1 MGVWEYMIKKWPDA
15 ASRPQSSPGR
25 KPIVS
30 IKAGT
35 ATTSKASTG
44 SAVLW
49 SASTPPCTT
58 KPSLH
63 DEYADVGNTMW
74 GRDPIIANTANYG
87 PTQTTTCPLERC
99 LECKNT
105 NV

>member
-25 KPIVS
+25 KPNVS

-49 SASTPPCTT
+49 SASTPP
-58 KPSLH
+58 
-63 DEYADVGNTMW
+63 
-74 GRDPIIANTANYG
+74 
-87 PTQTTTCPLERC
+87 
-99 LECKNT
+99 
-105 NV
+105 